1 MKCTEAQLEKAFTTL
16 LANKG
21 FLHHLGNTLVRA
33 VDDVIITAAKSKI
46 IICLLLILSVNVNA
60 QSRSKN
66 KTDDTTFFFS
76 KIFKYPINYI
86 SENKVNW
93 NTSDSLSIVDQYTN
107 FQYLDSIHIAF
118 ADTLKDYLI
127 DVLASNPISNT
138 LLDTT
143 QKWHQNEFSWGTRV
157 LKNDKFLKKASKV
170 TIQETLGL
178 NRISAISAP
187 IFNNRGNI
195 AMIKADYSAL
205 NKTSNTCDFAI
216 ILYRLEGKTWKPISR
231 LRDGC
236 TFE

>member
-1 MKCTEAQLEKAFTTL
+1 MKSTEAQLKKAFTTL

-21 FLHHLGNTLVRA
+21 FLHHLGNTLVRV

-46 IICLLLILSVNVNA
+46 IICLLLILSVNINA

-93 NTSDSLSIVDQYTN
+93 NTSDSFVLVDYYTN
-107 FQYLDSIHIAF
+107 FQYFDSIHIAF

-127 DVLASNPISNT
+127 DVLVSNPIINI

-157 LKNDKFLKKASKV
+157 VKNDKFLKIASKV
-170 TIQETLGL
+170 TIQQTLGL
-178 NRISAISAP
+178 NRISAISDP
-187 IFNNRGNI
+187 LFNNKRNI

-205 NKTSNTCDFAI
+205 NRTLNTCDFAI
-216 ILYRLEGKTWKPISR
+216 ILYRLEDKTWKPISR
-231 LRDGC
+231 LGYEC